1 VNEKRLSHVEKFYRE
16 RMCMSRILTLLITL
30 YAGAVFAQA
39 QPQDTR
45 SALDKAY
52 EEARAA
58 QVALEA
64 AETKRNQSIET
75 QEGERSGTAAG
86 GSRPNENYFVR
97 QAVLEQE
104 VAQARKRYED
114 AMKRWNDLK

>member
-1 VNEKRLSHVEKFYRE
+1 VNEKRLPHVEKFYRE
-16 RMCMSRILTLLITL
+16 RKRMSRILTLLITL

-39 QPQDTR
+39 QDNR

-58 QVALEA
+58 QIALQA
-64 AETKRNQSIET
+64 AEAKRNQGVET

-86 GSRPNENYFVR
+86 GSRPNENYFAR

-104 VAQARKRYED
+104 FAQARKRYDD
-114 AMKRWNDLK
+114 AVKRWNDLK